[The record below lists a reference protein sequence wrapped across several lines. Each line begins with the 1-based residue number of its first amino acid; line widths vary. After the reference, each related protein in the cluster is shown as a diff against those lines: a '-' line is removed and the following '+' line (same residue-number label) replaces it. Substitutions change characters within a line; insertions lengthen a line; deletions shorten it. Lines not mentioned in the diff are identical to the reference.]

1 MNETE
6 YVITSFAENVLTA
19 ASRVSELWLYLATMY
34 QKGA

>member
-19 ASRVSELWLYLATMY
+19 ANRVSELWLYPATMY